1 MPPRP
6 ELRGVWGA
14 TSPRCG
20 GLVCKG
26 APGSDAYGQ
35 RGFANQALRPQTV
48 ATGTEGPV
56 ESTDRPIPFL
66 FREPDTSFLWILETL
81 MKQLP

>member
-1 MPPRP
+1 MPPWP
-6 ELRGVWGA
+6 ELRGVREA

-26 APGSDAYGQ
+26 AAGSDAYGQ

-56 ESTDRPIPFL
+56 DTTDLSHFSSQSLTPVAFGY
-66 FREPDTSFLWILETL
+66 W
-81 MKQLP
+81 KH